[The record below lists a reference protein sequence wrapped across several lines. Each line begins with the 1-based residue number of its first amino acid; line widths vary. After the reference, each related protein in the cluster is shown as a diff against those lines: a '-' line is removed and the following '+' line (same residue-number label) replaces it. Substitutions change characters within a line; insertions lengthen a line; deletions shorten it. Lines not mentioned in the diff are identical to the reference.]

1 MSNDELYNYLKKRH
15 PHTSSF
21 YSGFLMVFSDF
32 ISLLLSIAVG
42 FFIVNVFVSE
52 NIHFKSFINYAIYI
66 PFFIPVFAAAGLYPA
81 IMMPPTEQ
89 IKKTFFCSLFGF
101 AGICLSVVVFNVKG
115 ISLAKEIFITY
126 STNTALCCA
135 LLIAVPVAT
144 VLITT
149 MRELIKHI
157 YFRKTKRAVPTV
169 VYCKDSKSKYLIDRL
184 ISSKF
189 LGYTPA
195 IIISSDA
202 SIQENYPDIPFYKT
216 DEEIFTIIKKL
227 NLKVAV
233 LFGYNDNQLTAF
245 FTKYR
250 YVLTF
255 NKDRFAIS
263 NTMQLKDMAGLLGFA
278 TTNKLSF
285 RSNLFIKRITEL
297 FLVLLASPVWLTVF
311 IILFIAVKITSP
323 GPALY
328 AHKRVGK
335 NGTVL
340 KCLKFRSMCKDAD
353 KKLEKILAENPEMRA
368 QWEKERKLVND
379 PRVTRF
385 GKFLRKTSL
394 DELPQL
400 INVIRGDMSLIGP
413 RPVTESELE
422 YYGKYADFVF
432 SVKPGIS
439 GMWQVSGRSETSY
452 EERINFD
459 TFYIQNWSIW
469 LDIWILIKTVW
480 VVLSH
485 KGAY

>member
-1 MSNDELYNYLKKRH
+1 MINNELYEYLKKQH
-15 PHTSSF
+15 PHTSSV
-21 YSGFLMVFSDF
+21 YCGMLMVLSDF
-32 ISLLLSIAVG
+32 ISLLLSIAIG
-42 FFIVNVFVSE
+42 FFIVNIFVSE
-52 NIHFKSFINYAIYI
+52 NIHFKSFINYAVYI

-89 IKKTFFCSLFGF
+89 IKKTFFGSLFGF
-101 AGICLSVVVFNVKG
+101 AGICLSVVVFNYKG

-144 VLITT
+144 ICITS
-149 MRELIKHI
+149 MRELLKHA
-157 YFRKTKRAVPTV
+157 YFRKSRRAVPTV
-169 VYCKDSKSKYLIDRL
+169 VYCKDSSSKYLIDRL

-195 IIISSDA
+195 IIISADTSISD
-202 SIQENYPDIPFYKT
+202 SYPDIPFYT
-216 DEEIFTIIKKL
+216 SDEGIFDVIKSL

-233 LFGYNDNQLTAF
+233 LFGYDDNQTTAF
-245 FTKYR
+245 FIKYR

-263 NTMQLKDMAGLLGFA
+263 NTMQLKDMAGLLGFS

-285 RSNLFIKRITEL
+285 TSNLAIKRISEL
-297 FLVLLASPVWLTVF
+297 LLVFMLSPIWLTVF
-311 IILFIAVKITSP
+311 IILFIAVKLTSP

-335 NGTVL
+335 NGSVL
-340 KCLKFRSMCKDAD
+340 KCLKFRSMYNDAD
-353 KKLEKILAENPEMRA
+353 KQLEKILAESPEMRA
-368 QWEKERKLVND
+368 QWEKERKFVND

-385 GKFLRKTSL
+385 GKILRKTSL

-400 INVIRGDMSLIGP
+400 LNVIRGDMSLIGP
-413 RPVTESELE
+413 RPVTESELD

>member
-1 MSNDELYNYLKKRH
+1 M
-15 PHTSSF
+15 
-21 YSGFLMVFSDF
+21 MFSDF
-32 ISLLLSIAVG
+32 FAILLSIALG
-42 FFIVNVFVSE
+42 FFAVNLFVTD
-52 NIHFKSFINYAIYI
+52 NIHFRTFINYSVYI
-66 PFFIPVFAAAGLYPA
+66 PLFIPVFAAAGLYPA

-101 AGICLSVVVFNVKG
+101 SGIALSVVVFNFKNVEF
-115 ISLAKEIFITY
+115 AREYFITY

-135 LLIAVPVAT
+135 LLTAVPFAT
-144 VLITT
+144 ILISSV
-149 MRELIKHI
+149 REVVKHL
-157 YFRKTKRAVPTV
+157 YFRKTKRCIPTV
-169 VYCKDSKSKYLIDRL
+169 VYCKDSSSSNLLDRLIASKYL
-184 ISSKF
+184 
-189 LGYTPA
+189 GYAPA
-195 IIISSDA
+195 IIISEDESL
-202 SIQENYPDIPFYKT
+202 QEKYPDIPVFNK
-216 DEEIFTIIKKL
+216 DDEIFSVIKEL

-233 LFGYNDNQLTAF
+233 LFGFDV
-245 FTKYR
+245 TKMISLFIDYR

-255 NKDRFAIS
+255 NRESFAIS
-263 NTMQLKDMAGLLGFA
+263 NTMQLKDMAGILGFS

-285 RSNLFIKRITEL
+285 RTNLFLKRLLEL
-297 FLVLLASPVWLTVF
+297 IIIILASPIWLIVYIF
-311 IILFIAVKITSP
+311 LFIAVKLTSR

-335 NGTVL
+335 KGSVL
-340 KCLKFRSMCKDAD
+340 KCLKFRSMCVDAD

-368 QWEKERKLVND
+368 QWEKERKIQND
-379 PRVTRF
+379 PRVTKF

-400 INVIRGDMSLIGP
+400 LNVLRGDMSLIGP

-422 YYGKYADFVF
+422 YYGDYAEFVF

-439 GMWQVSGRSETSY
+439 GMWQVSGRSDTSY
-452 EERINFD
+452 EERVNLD
-459 TFYIQNWSIW
+459 TYYIQNWSIW